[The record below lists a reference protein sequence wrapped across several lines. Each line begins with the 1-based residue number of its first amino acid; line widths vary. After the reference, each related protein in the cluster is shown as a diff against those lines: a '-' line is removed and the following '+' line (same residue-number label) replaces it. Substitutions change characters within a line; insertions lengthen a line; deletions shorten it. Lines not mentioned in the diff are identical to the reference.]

1 MYVLAVIAGVIMT
14 LVLIIFNCRPRSGH
28 MYIVVVRITGSGTSD
43 MLRRAMGNIKYR
55 VKSTASRGSNTEIAM
70 EVYIPNSNMAFVE
83 KLRAVDGVEDV
94 TAIQYNGEYHD

>member
-1 MYVLAVIAGVIMT
+1 
-14 LVLIIFNCRPRSGH
+14 
-28 MYIVVVRITGSGTSD
+28 MYILVVRIAGSGTSD

-94 TAIQYNGEYHD
+94 TAIQYNGNIMTEERICRKYKESPAEKQPSKSCK